1 MKKMYITGSL
11 KNSLSN
17 VIENL
22 CNTLSSPLAVYR
34 VQDTEVV
41 FNSSS
46 LVGLP
51 NGAVCSRLLDLTT
64 SDEDEF
70 VSGKQKHSKSYKQ
83 VRVVQVV
90 TFFFIS
96 NINWT
101 KTKPI
106 RPAKNYTSFKWSSNE
121 WKQGFHFIEYCSLLS
136 FVGWDINLLN
146 VAHVVQ
152 ARSINTVKTSEFIVL
167 IQFLFMFSFYFGHLE
182 NFAVWSASEYI
193 YCWWQWRGNSVC
205 PHHTTQF
212 RYSFI

>member
-22 CNTLSSPLAVYR
+22 CNTLSSPSAVYR

-51 NGAVCSRLLDLTT
+51 NEAVCSRLLDLTT

-90 TFFFIS
+90 AFFLYLIS
-96 NINWT
+96 I
-101 KTKPI
+101 
-106 RPAKNYTSFKWSSNE
+106 E
-121 WKQGFHFIEYCSLLS
+121 QKQKKSGQQNTTHFLNDLVMSENNLKGISL
-136 FVGWDINLLN
+136 
-146 VAHVVQ
+146 H
-152 ARSINTVKTSEFIVL
+152 
-167 IQFLFMFSFYFGHLE
+167 
-182 NFAVWSASEYI
+182 
-193 YCWWQWRGNSVC
+193 
-205 PHHTTQF
+205 
-212 RYSFI
+212 

>member
-22 CNTLSSPLAVYR
+22 CNTLSSPSAVYR

-51 NGAVCSRLLDLTT
+51 NESVCSRLLDLTT

-83 VRVVQVV
+83 VRVAQVV
-90 TFFFIS
+90 TFFFLYPIS
-96 NINWT
+96 I
-101 KTKPI
+101 
-106 RPAKNYTSFKWSSNE
+106 E
-121 WKQGFHFIEYCSLLS
+121 QKQKKSGQQNTTHFLNDLVMSENNLKGISL
-136 FVGWDINLLN
+136 
-146 VAHVVQ
+146 H
-152 ARSINTVKTSEFIVL
+152 
-167 IQFLFMFSFYFGHLE
+167 
-182 NFAVWSASEYI
+182 
-193 YCWWQWRGNSVC
+193 
-205 PHHTTQF
+205 
-212 RYSFI
+212 

>member
-22 CNTLSSPLAVYR
+22 CNTLSSPSAVYR

-51 NGAVCSRLLDLTT
+51 NEAVCSRLLDLTT

-83 VRVVQVV
+83 VRVAQVV
-90 TFFFIS
+90 TFFLYLIS
-96 NINWT
+96 IEQKQKKSGQQNTTHFLNDLVM
-101 KTKPI
+101 
-106 RPAKNYTSFKWSSNE
+106 NE
-121 WKQGFHFIEYCSLLS
+121 NNLKGISL
-136 FVGWDINLLN
+136 
-146 VAHVVQ
+146 H
-152 ARSINTVKTSEFIVL
+152 
-167 IQFLFMFSFYFGHLE
+167 
-182 NFAVWSASEYI
+182 
-193 YCWWQWRGNSVC
+193 
-205 PHHTTQF
+205 
-212 RYSFI
+212 

>member
-1 MKKMYITGSL
+1 MYITGSL

-22 CNTLSSPLAVYR
+22 CNTLSSPSAVYR

-51 NGAVCSRLLDLTT
+51 YESVCSRLLDLTT

-90 TFFFIS
+90 AFFLYLIS
-96 NINWT
+96 IEQKQNQSGQQ
-101 KTKPI
+101 KTTHPLNDLVMSENNLKGI
-106 RPAKNYTSFKWSSNE
+106 
-121 WKQGFHFIEYCSLLS
+121 SL
-136 FVGWDINLLN
+136 
-146 VAHVVQ
+146 H
-152 ARSINTVKTSEFIVL
+152 
-167 IQFLFMFSFYFGHLE
+167 
-182 NFAVWSASEYI
+182 
-193 YCWWQWRGNSVC
+193 
-205 PHHTTQF
+205 
-212 RYSFI
+212 

>member
-22 CNTLSSPLAVYR
+22 CNTLSSPSAVYR

-51 NGAVCSRLLDLTT
+51 NEAVCSRLLDLTT

-90 TFFFIS
+90 AFFLYLIS
-96 NINWT
+96 I
-101 KTKPI
+101 
-106 RPAKNYTSFKWSSNE
+106 E
-121 WKQGFHFIEYCSLLS
+121 QKQKKSGLQNTTHFLNDLVMSENNLKGISL
-136 FVGWDINLLN
+136 
-146 VAHVVQ
+146 H
-152 ARSINTVKTSEFIVL
+152 
-167 IQFLFMFSFYFGHLE
+167 
-182 NFAVWSASEYI
+182 
-193 YCWWQWRGNSVC
+193 
-205 PHHTTQF
+205 
-212 RYSFI
+212 

>member
-22 CNTLSSPLAVYR
+22 CNTLSSPKAVYR

-51 NGAVCSRLLDLTT
+51 NESVCSRLLDLTT

-83 VRVVQVV
+83 VRVAQVV

-96 NINWT
+96 NIN
-101 KTKPI
+101 
-106 RPAKNYTSFKWSSNE
+106 
-121 WKQGFHFIEYCSLLS
+121 
-136 FVGWDINLLN
+136 
-146 VAHVVQ
+146 
-152 ARSINTVKTSEFIVL
+152 
-167 IQFLFMFSFYFGHLE
+167 
-182 NFAVWSASEYI
+182 
-193 YCWWQWRGNSVC
+193 
-205 PHHTTQF
+205 
-212 RYSFI
+212 

>member
-22 CNTLSSPLAVYR
+22 CNTLSSPSAVYR

-51 NGAVCSRLLDLTT
+51 NESVCSRLLDLTT

-83 VRVVQVV
+83 VRVAQVV

-121 WKQGFHFIEYCSLLS
+121 WKQFERDFTSL
-136 FVGWDINLLN
+136 
-146 VAHVVQ
+146 
-152 ARSINTVKTSEFIVL
+152 NTVHSWVLWMGYKFIKCGTCSTGTV
-167 IQFLFMFSFYFGHLE
+167 
-182 NFAVWSASEYI
+182 NK
-193 YCWWQWRGNSVC
+193 
-205 PHHTTQF
+205 
-212 RYSFI
+212 YS

>member
-22 CNTLSSPLAVYR
+22 CNTLSSPSAVYR

-51 NGAVCSRLLDLTT
+51 NESVCSRLLYLTT

-90 TFFFIS
+90 AFFLYLIS
-96 NINWT
+96 I
-101 KTKPI
+101 
-106 RPAKNYTSFKWSSNE
+106 E
-121 WKQGFHFIEYCSLLS
+121 QKQKKSGQQNTTHFLNDLVMSENNLKGISL
-136 FVGWDINLLN
+136 
-146 VAHVVQ
+146 H
-152 ARSINTVKTSEFIVL
+152 
-167 IQFLFMFSFYFGHLE
+167 
-182 NFAVWSASEYI
+182 
-193 YCWWQWRGNSVC
+193 
-205 PHHTTQF
+205 
-212 RYSFI
+212 

>member
-22 CNTLSSPLAVYR
+22 CNTLSSPSAVYR

-51 NGAVCSRLLDLTT
+51 NESVCSRLLDLTT

-90 TFFFIS
+90 AFFLYLIS
-96 NINWT
+96 I
-101 KTKPI
+101 
-106 RPAKNYTSFKWSSNE
+106 E
-121 WKQGFHFIEYCSLLS
+121 QKQKKSGQQNTTHFLNDLVMSENNLKGISL
-136 FVGWDINLLN
+136 
-146 VAHVVQ
+146 H
-152 ARSINTVKTSEFIVL
+152 
-167 IQFLFMFSFYFGHLE
+167 
-182 NFAVWSASEYI
+182 
-193 YCWWQWRGNSVC
+193 
-205 PHHTTQF
+205 
-212 RYSFI
+212 

>member
-22 CNTLSSPLAVYR
+22 CNTLSSPKAVYR

-51 NGAVCSRLLDLTT
+51 NEAVCSRLLDLTT

-90 TFFFIS
+90 TFFFLYLIS
-96 NINWT
+96 IEQKQNQSGQQ
-101 KTKPI
+101 KTTHPLNDLVMSENNLKGI
-106 RPAKNYTSFKWSSNE
+106 
-121 WKQGFHFIEYCSLLS
+121 SL
-136 FVGWDINLLN
+136 
-146 VAHVVQ
+146 H
-152 ARSINTVKTSEFIVL
+152 
-167 IQFLFMFSFYFGHLE
+167 
-182 NFAVWSASEYI
+182 
-193 YCWWQWRGNSVC
+193 
-205 PHHTTQF
+205 
-212 RYSFI
+212 

>member
-1 MKKMYITGSL
+1 MKKMYITGPL

-22 CNTLSSPLAVYR
+22 CNTLSSPSAVYR

-51 NGAVCSRLLDLTT
+51 NESVCSRLLDLTT

-90 TFFFIS
+90 TFFFLYLIS
-96 NINWT
+96 IEQKQNQSGQQ
-101 KTKPI
+101 KTTHPLNDLVMSENNLKGI
-106 RPAKNYTSFKWSSNE
+106 
-121 WKQGFHFIEYCSLLS
+121 SL
-136 FVGWDINLLN
+136 
-146 VAHVVQ
+146 H
-152 ARSINTVKTSEFIVL
+152 
-167 IQFLFMFSFYFGHLE
+167 
-182 NFAVWSASEYI
+182 
-193 YCWWQWRGNSVC
+193 
-205 PHHTTQF
+205 
-212 RYSFI
+212 

>member
-22 CNTLSSPLAVYR
+22 CNTLSSPSAVYR

-51 NGAVCSRLLDLTT
+51 NEAVCSRLLDLTT

-90 TFFFIS
+90 TSFFLYLIS
-96 NINWT
+96 I
-101 KTKPI
+101 
-106 RPAKNYTSFKWSSNE
+106 E
-121 WKQGFHFIEYCSLLS
+121 QKQKKSGQQNTTHFLNDLVMSENNLKGISL
-136 FVGWDINLLN
+136 
-146 VAHVVQ
+146 H
-152 ARSINTVKTSEFIVL
+152 
-167 IQFLFMFSFYFGHLE
+167 
-182 NFAVWSASEYI
+182 
-193 YCWWQWRGNSVC
+193 
-205 PHHTTQF
+205 
-212 RYSFI
+212 

>member
-22 CNTLSSPLAVYR
+22 CNTLSSPSAVYR

-51 NGAVCSRLLDLTT
+51 NEAVCSRLLDLTT

-83 VRVVQVV
+83 VRVAQVV
-90 TFFFIS
+90 TFFLYLIS
-96 NINWT
+96 IEQKQNQSGQQ
-101 KTKPI
+101 KTTYPLNDLVMSENNLKGI
-106 RPAKNYTSFKWSSNE
+106 
-121 WKQGFHFIEYCSLLS
+121 SL
-136 FVGWDINLLN
+136 
-146 VAHVVQ
+146 H
-152 ARSINTVKTSEFIVL
+152 
-167 IQFLFMFSFYFGHLE
+167 
-182 NFAVWSASEYI
+182 
-193 YCWWQWRGNSVC
+193 
-205 PHHTTQF
+205 
-212 RYSFI
+212 

>member
-22 CNTLSSPLAVYR
+22 CNTLSSPSAVYR

-51 NGAVCSRLLDLTT
+51 NESVCSRLLDLTT

-83 VRVVQVV
+83 VRVAQVPVV
-90 TFFFIS
+90 TFFLYLIS
-96 NINWT
+96 IEQKQNQSGQQ
-101 KTKPI
+101 KTTHPLNDLVMSENNLKGI
-106 RPAKNYTSFKWSSNE
+106 
-121 WKQGFHFIEYCSLLS
+121 SL
-136 FVGWDINLLN
+136 
-146 VAHVVQ
+146 H
-152 ARSINTVKTSEFIVL
+152 
-167 IQFLFMFSFYFGHLE
+167 
-182 NFAVWSASEYI
+182 
-193 YCWWQWRGNSVC
+193 
-205 PHHTTQF
+205 
-212 RYSFI
+212 

>member
-22 CNTLSSPLAVYR
+22 CNTLSSPSAVYR

-51 NGAVCSRLLDLTT
+51 NEAVCSRLLDLTT

-90 TFFFIS
+90 TSFFLYLIS
-96 NINWT
+96 I
-101 KTKPI
+101 
-106 RPAKNYTSFKWSSNE
+106 E
-121 WKQGFHFIEYCSLLS
+121 QKQNQSG
-136 FVGWDINLLN
+136 
-146 VAHVVQ
+146 
-152 ARSINTVKTSEFIVL
+152 
-167 IQFLFMFSFYFGHLE
+167 
-182 NFAVWSASEYI
+182 
-193 YCWWQWRGNSVC
+193 
-205 PHHTTQF
+205 
-212 RYSFI
+212 

>member
-22 CNTLSSPLAVYR
+22 CNTLSSPSAVYR

-51 NGAVCSRLLDLTT
+51 NESVCSRLLDLTT

-90 TFFFIS
+90 AFFLYLIS
-96 NINWT
+96 IEQKQNQSGQQ
-101 KTKPI
+101 KTTHPL
-106 RPAKNYTSFKWSSNE
+106 NDLVMSESNL
-121 WKQGFHFIEYCSLLS
+121 KGISL
-136 FVGWDINLLN
+136 
-146 VAHVVQ
+146 H
-152 ARSINTVKTSEFIVL
+152 
-167 IQFLFMFSFYFGHLE
+167 
-182 NFAVWSASEYI
+182 
-193 YCWWQWRGNSVC
+193 
-205 PHHTTQF
+205 
-212 RYSFI
+212 

>member
-22 CNTLSSPLAVYR
+22 CNTLSSPSAVYR

-51 NGAVCSRLLDLTT
+51 NEAVCSRLLDLTT

-83 VRVVQVV
+83 VRVAQVV
-90 TFFFIS
+90 TFILYLIS
-96 NINWT
+96 IEQKQNQSGQQ
-101 KTKPI
+101 KTTHPL
-106 RPAKNYTSFKWSSNE
+106 NDLVMNE
-121 WKQGFHFIEYCSLLS
+121 NNLKGISL
-136 FVGWDINLLN
+136 
-146 VAHVVQ
+146 H
-152 ARSINTVKTSEFIVL
+152 
-167 IQFLFMFSFYFGHLE
+167 
-182 NFAVWSASEYI
+182 
-193 YCWWQWRGNSVC
+193 
-205 PHHTTQF
+205 
-212 RYSFI
+212 

>member
-22 CNTLSSPLAVYR
+22 CNTLSSPSAVYR

-51 NGAVCSRLLDLTT
+51 NESVCSRLLYLTT

-83 VRVVQVV
+83 VRVAQVV
-90 TFFFIS
+90 AFFLYLIS
-96 NINWT
+96 IEQKQNQSGQQ
-101 KTKPI
+101 KTTHPLNDLVMSENNLKGI
-106 RPAKNYTSFKWSSNE
+106 
-121 WKQGFHFIEYCSLLS
+121 SL
-136 FVGWDINLLN
+136 
-146 VAHVVQ
+146 H
-152 ARSINTVKTSEFIVL
+152 
-167 IQFLFMFSFYFGHLE
+167 
-182 NFAVWSASEYI
+182 
-193 YCWWQWRGNSVC
+193 
-205 PHHTTQF
+205 
-212 RYSFI
+212 

>member
-22 CNTLSSPLAVYR
+22 CNTLSSPSAVYR

-51 NGAVCSRLLDLTT
+51 NESVCSRLLDLTT

-90 TFFFIS
+90 TSFFLYLIS
-96 NINWT
+96 I
-101 KTKPI
+101 
-106 RPAKNYTSFKWSSNE
+106 E
-121 WKQGFHFIEYCSLLS
+121 QKQKKSGQQNTTHFLNDLVMSENNLKGISL
-136 FVGWDINLLN
+136 
-146 VAHVVQ
+146 H
-152 ARSINTVKTSEFIVL
+152 
-167 IQFLFMFSFYFGHLE
+167 
-182 NFAVWSASEYI
+182 
-193 YCWWQWRGNSVC
+193 
-205 PHHTTQF
+205 
-212 RYSFI
+212 